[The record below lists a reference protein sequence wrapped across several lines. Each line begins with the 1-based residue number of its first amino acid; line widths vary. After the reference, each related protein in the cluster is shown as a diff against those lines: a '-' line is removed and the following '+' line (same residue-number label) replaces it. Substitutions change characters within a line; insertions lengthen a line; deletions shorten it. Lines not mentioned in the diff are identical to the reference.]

1 MNKYLATAALSFML
15 LGGTALA
22 QTSATGSGSVTGN
35 AGVSVG
41 GTDVDAG
48 VAAGASGG
56 VNAGTNDTS
65 ITGSTSADAS
75 TSAAVDG
82 DFMDSLGDSAVGF
95 FSDSNNGELRSDTEV
110 KQNFAAMTDEQRTS
124 LRSKCGN
131 VDAGSGHSKS
141 IMDLCGMV
149 SKMKM

>member
-41 GTDVDAG
+41 GTDVG

-95 FSDSNNGELRSDTEV
+95 FSDSNNGELRSNTEV
-110 KQNFAAMTDEQRTS
+110 EQNFAAMTDEQRTS
-124 LRSKCGN
+124 LRSKCAN

-141 IMDLCGMV
+141 ITDLCGMV